1 MARKVKDKAL
11 DSKAS
16 RRDLKARGRPYW
28 RPIEKGVHLGYR
40 RLKGQA
46 GSWCVRHYVGDQ
58 DYKVEG
64 IGTADDLSDADGV
77 QVLTYWQAVDKVRE
91 LRKQRAHDAA
101 GISKPLTVAAA
112 WDEYIAFLKADG
124 RPDTAIRDAQGQYDA
139 FIGPKLGAIE
149 VAKLATKKLKDWRDG
164 LAEAAPRLRT
174 RKGEEQKYREMADD
188 DDADDVKRARRSSAN
203 RTWTLLRAALN
214 HAFATG
220 EVASDI
226 AWRKVR
232 PFKNVDRA
240 RVRYLTLA
248 ECKRLINACD
258 PDFRKL
264 VQAALLT
271 GARYGGLAKLTVA
284 DFNPDAGTLRVTTR
298 KGDGSIK
305 VFHVHLTDEGSRSF
319 KQMCTG
325 KASTD
330 RIFVKDDGD
339 AWGKSH
345 QQRPITEASER
356 AKISP
361 PANFNVT
368 RHTYASHSVMN
379 GVPLMVVAKNLGHAD
394 TRMVEK
400 HYGHLAPSYVADA
413 IRKGAPRFGFRPDRK
428 VVPLRSRVNS
438 VDQLSK

>member
-1 MARKVKDKAL
+1 MARKVKDREL
-11 DSKAS
+11 DSKTA
-16 RRDLKARGRPYW
+16 RRDLKPRGKPYW
-28 RPIEKGVHLGYR
+28 RTIERGAHLGYR
-40 RLKGQA
+40 RLKGGA
-46 GSWCVRHYVGDQ
+46 GTWCMRRY
-58 DYKVEG
+58 
-64 IGTADDLSDADGV
+64 IGEQNYTVLRIGAADDLSDADGV
-77 QVLTYWQAVDKVRE
+77 EVLDYWQAVEMVRNH
-91 LRKQRAHDAA
+91 RQQQARDAA
-101 GISKPLTVAAA
+101 GVSKPLTVDDALDA
-112 WDEYIAFLKADG
+112 YIRFLKADG
-124 RPDTAIRDAQGQYDA
+124 RSEDAIKDVDDRASA
-139 FIGPKLGAIE
+139 FIRPKLGGLE
-149 VAKLATKKLKDWRDG
+149 VATLAAKKLKAWRDG

-174 RKGEEQKYREMADD
+174 RKGEAQKYREMADD

-232 PFKNVDRA
+232 PFKNVDSA
-240 RVRYLTLA
+240 RVLYLTLA

-258 PDFRKL
+258 ADFRKL

-305 VFHVHLTDEGSRSF
+305 VFHVHLTDEGARFF
-319 KQMCTG
+319 KQTCTG
-325 KASTD
+325 KASMD

-345 QQRPITEASER
+345 QQRPIAEASER
-356 AKISP
+356 AKINP

-379 GVPLMVVAKNLGHAD
+379 GVPLMVVSKNLGHAD

-400 HYGHLAPSYVADA
+400 HYGHLAPSFIADA
-413 IRKGAPRFGFRPDRK
+413 IRAGAPRIGFKPDRK
-428 VVPLRSRVNS
+428 VAVIA
-438 VDQLSK
+438 KG